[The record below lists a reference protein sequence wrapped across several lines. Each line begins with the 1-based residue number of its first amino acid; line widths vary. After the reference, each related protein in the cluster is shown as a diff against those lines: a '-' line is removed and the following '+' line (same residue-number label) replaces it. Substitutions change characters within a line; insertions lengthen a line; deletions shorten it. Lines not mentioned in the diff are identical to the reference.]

1 MAIKIDNKLNKE
13 VYITGANGYIGSH
26 LLSYLKSKDISCK
39 VRGQERRIHVYGEA
53 VDTSNV
59 DEMSGASAVI
69 HLAGMTNYKNKDGLN
84 EKTAHELINVTQT
97 KNLLI
102 RAANQGVQRFI
113 YISTIKVHGESSS
126 LGKKFSVLDEPSP
139 KSIYAA
145 SKYAA
150 ELKLQELANEMGVEY
165 IIIRSPMVYGPL
177 SPGNFMSLVRL
188 VGLGIPLPFANF
200 NNRRSMIY
208 IGNLSKYI
216 YLCID
221 NERVCGKTILV
232 SDGSDLPFNQL
243 VLAIGNALGKKA
255 VLFSMPPKLI
265 ALVLGLLR
273 LRGVVDRLVMPLEVE
288 IQETTAILGW
298 KPEIGTLEG
307 IIKSLNGDPIDCF

>member
-1 MAIKIDNKLNKE
+1 MPIKIDNKLNQV
-13 VYITGANGYIGSH
+13 VYVTGTNGYIGSN
-26 LLSYLKSKDISCK
+26 LLGYLKSKDIICK
-39 VRGQERRIHVYGEA
+39 VRGQERQIHVYGEE
-53 VDTSNV
+53 VDSFNG
-59 DEMSGASAVI
+59 DEMSGASVVI
-69 HLAGMTNYKNKDGLN
+69 HLAGMTNYKKNDGLD
-84 EKTAHELINVTQT
+84 EKSAHELINVTQT

-102 RAANQGVQRFI
+102 RASNQGVKRFI
-113 YISTIKVHGESSS
+113 YISTIKVHGEHSSF
-126 LGKKFSVLDEPSP
+126 GKKFSVLDEPSP
-139 KSIYAA
+139 KGAYAT

-150 ELKLQELANEMGVEY
+150 ELKLQELANKLGVEF

-208 IGNLSKYI
+208 IGNLIKYI

-255 VLFSMPPKLI
+255 VLFSMPPRVI
-265 ALVLGLLR
+265 ALFLGLLR

-298 KPEIGTLEG
+298 RPEIGTLEG
-307 IIKSLNGDPIDCF
+307 IIKSLDGDGIDCF